1 MYTISISQE
10 IKEACPVF
18 AGAAVYA
25 KVRNTTYSEGLWRE
39 INAFTEQ
46 LTSTTQMEDIK
57 RQPVRPRHHRQL
69 PRSAGDGTGGRGR
82 HLHR

>member
-25 KVRNTTYSEGLWRE
+25 TVRNTSYSEGLWRE
-39 INAFTEQ
+39 INESWEA
-46 LTSTTQMEDIK
+46 
-57 RQPVRPRHHRQL
+57 RH
-69 PRSAGDGTGGRGR
+69 TGG
-82 HLHR
+82 

>member
-25 KVRNTTYSEGLWRE
+25 K
-39 INAFTEQ
+39 
-46 LTSTTQMEDIK
+46 
-57 RQPVRPRHHRQL
+57 
-69 PRSAGDGTGGRGR
+69 AGDASEFLISG
-82 HLHR
+82 LESMEV

>member
-25 KVRNTTYSEGLWRE
+25 K
-39 INAFTEQ
+39 
-46 LTSTTQMEDIK
+46 
-57 RQPVRPRHHRQL
+57 
-69 PRSAGDGTGGRGR
+69 AGDASEFLNQWLGKYGSIEEIQQ
-82 HLHR
+82 LVKECL

>member
-39 INAFTEQ
+39 ITEAVFHPR
-46 LTSTTQMEDIK
+46 TTVARGVLREECEELM
-57 RQPVRPRHHRQL
+57 
-69 PRSAGDGTGGRGR
+69 SGFFAGLRG
-82 HLHR
+82 

>member
-57 RQPVRPRHHRQL
+57 R
-69 PRSAGDGTGGRGR
+69 RSEERRVGKEGRSR
-82 HLHR
+82 WSPYH